1 MDPRRLKRLLDIYRE
16 AGVVRVQLD
25 ADLRPTSLEFSPML
39 PVQVPAGDVEMEQGA
54 DTSWMQNAP
63 LALQGTSLQQAYER
77 IQATYRQQA
86 KGKAQ

>member
-1 MDPRRLKRLLDIYRE
+1 
-16 AGVVRVQLD
+16 
-25 ADLRPTSLEFSPML
+25 ML